1 MSEDRCKDKNTAK
14 SSTVTQKG
22 RFFSGVAVLTLST
35 VVVKL
40 IGMLYKIPM
49 MKYLGEEGMGY
60 FNSAYEIYTLFYIL
74 ATAGL
79 PVAVSILVAENV
91 ERGRALAVKKI
102 FSVSLLL
109 FLILGLAGTAV
120 LYFGAESFSGF
131 IENSGALP
139 SIVAISPMVLFI
151 CISSAVR
158 GYFQGFQNM
167 VPTALSQMIEAGG
180 KLILG
185 LSLAILA
192 VKRGYG
198 IPRAAAFATFG
209 ITVGTGIS
217 MLYLL
222 LCKLLKRQKS
232 TSDVTT
238 IQDRSIKGLGV
249 AKHIVKIAVPITL
262 SSAVISLTRVVDL
275 FMILRRLQAIG
286 YSEAAA
292 NAVYGSYSTLAISM
306 FNLPAAFVTPIA
318 LALVPVLTSAINGR
332 DRYKEINTLNSS
344 LRLTGLITL
353 PASLGLSVFSR
364 PILEFVFKGEDSAIN
379 TAAPLL
385 SVLGLSVFFS
395 CMMTVTNAVLQAYGK
410 ERLPLVS
417 MLAGSAVKIV
427 LSYVLIGI
435 PQINVFGASI
445 STFACSLT
453 VAAMNFA
460 YIKKCAP
467 EVASPIKLFGGALGA
482 SAFSVAVGGG
492 VYFLLA
498 ARIGRSSVLTLAAV
512 GLTAIIF
519 VISAV
524 KTGAVSHDDILLLP
538 KGEKIYGTLKKVKLI
553 QK

>member
-1 MSEDRCKDKNTAK
+1 VIAK
-14 SSTVTQKG
+14 
-22 RFFSGVAVLTLST
+22 R
-35 VVVKL
+35 
-40 IGMLYKIPM
+40 
-49 MKYLGEEGMGY
+49 
-60 FNSAYEIYTLFYIL
+60 
-74 ATAGL
+74 
-79 PVAVSILVAENV
+79 
-91 ERGRALAVKKI
+91 
-102 FSVSLLL
+102 
-109 FLILGLAGTAV
+109 
-120 LYFGAESFSGF
+120 
-131 IENSGALP
+131 
-139 SIVAISPMVLFI
+139 
-151 CISSAVR
+151 
-158 GYFQGFQNM
+158 
-167 VPTALSQMIEAGG
+167 
-180 KLILG
+180 
-185 LSLAILA
+185 
-192 VKRGYG
+192 
-198 IPRAAAFATFG
+198 
-209 ITVGTGIS
+209 
-217 MLYLL
+217 
-222 LCKLLKRQKS
+222 
-232 TSDVTT
+232 
-238 IQDRSIKGLGV
+238 
-249 AKHIVKIAVPITL
+249 IVKIAVPITL

-332 DRYKEINTLNSS
+332 DKYKEINTLNSS

-364 PILEFVFKGEDSAIN
+364 PVLEFVFKGEDSAIN

-385 SVLGLSVFFS
+385 SVLGISVFFS

-417 MLAGSAVKIV
+417 MLVGSAVKIV

-445 STFACSLT
+445 STFACALAVS
-453 VAAMNFA
+453 AMNLA

-467 EVASPIKLFGGALGA
+467 EVAGPIKLFGGALGA
-482 SAFSVAVGGG
+482 SVFSVAVGGG

-498 ARIGRSSVLTLAAV
+498 ARIGRSSALTLATV
-512 GLTAIIF
+512 GLTAIVF

-524 KTGAVSHDDILLLP
+524 KTGAVGREDILLLP